1 MDIFSLSDAPWRHL
15 PAAVVLLLGLTL
27 VWRGLRGGPSGEC
40 GLLRRR
46 ADALGRA
53 EGWRLS
59 VLGLAL
65 AGLGAA
71 WIWEARWLLFLAIGI
86 GFVEVLEASAVI
98 AAWRWDG
105 GRAATDTR
113 PTTAS
118 GTHHG
123 QPGGRCRPLAG

>member
-1 MDIFSLSDAPWRHL
+1 MDVLSLSDAPWRHA
-15 PAAVVLLLGLTL
+15 PSAVVVILGLAL
-27 VWRGLRGGPSGEC
+27 VWRGLLGGPSGER

-46 ADALGRA
+46 ADALGRV

-65 AGLGAA
+65 TGLGAA
-71 WIWEARWLLFLAIGI
+71 WAWEAWWLFYLALGI

-105 GRAATDTR
+105 GRTATDTR

-118 GTHHG
+118 GTHRG
-123 QPGGRCRPLAG
+123 QPGGRWRPLVG